1 MFKKYVLT
9 ATAVLLLATGTSI
22 LGSTAANAA
31 MCSSEQLSSSSTIK
45 GVAFN
50 AGTRQASSTDFNG
63 SGSSNMGS
71 ITLTEAQASGNGV
84 TSIVATGSA
93 TATWLHVG
101 PSINSWG
108 NDDISTTADLAGVT
122 LAYGELFEIKISGTG
137 CTDYYRI
144 SITVPSSRQNG
155 QQSAQ
160 QAAAAAQAEAAAF
173 GAGQQLKKTI
183 SAQQNL
189 STAFLGNKSGSIE
202 DFSSANINVTTTAS
216 LNRINAEILKLSA
229 IDRTDFAKI
238 KALAEKIEF
247 DESFFNAS
255 SRPTASTYATY
266 GVPGVTDRIVAKV
279 NEKVLE
285 LPAAQRLD
293 TKAIT
298 EIANVESFIDRVAS
312 TETRSSVSAS
322 LLVSKG
328 LLPADYSKKHSLIQG
343 LGSYPEGSLNT
354 MAKIEAAIKEQIAN
368 AEAPRLRTAEIRAR
382 IAARNK

>member
-328 LLPADYSKKHSLIQG
+328 LLPADYSKKHSLIQS